1 MSTGASNA
9 MVKREGEV
17 EQRVVFQAGGAAAAD
32 QAASS
37 TQRDDSSKFITVMVE
52 KDRWLHCTACSGPL
66 KPPVYKVRR

>member
-1 MSTGASNA
+1 

-17 EQRVVFQAGGAAAAD
+17 EQRVLFPAGGLAGAAAAAD

-37 TQRDDSSKFITVMVE
+37 TQGDDSSKFITVMVE